1 MMSDGRWRMSDGRR
15 MMSDDRWR
23 MSDGRWRMS
32 DGRRMRDEFFP
43 IKVKYEILLGMNNV
57 KCRIFAN

>member
-1 MMSDGRWRMSDGRR
+1 M
-15 MMSDDRWR
+15 